1 MPYPIVPLL
10 LPLLLNL
17 AIGPSLLGLP
27 FERRGGG
34 GMGGRALYSGGVAR
48 SPNFVICPRHFQFPH
63 PSSKNIFY
71 PPSSRRRDGV
81 RCPAGLGVAL
91 LVPTYQ
97 KLEPRFV
104 YCSSLTDTESIQQ

>member
-17 AIGPSLLGLP
+17 AIGPSLLGP
-27 FERRGGG
+27 RVAGGW
-34 GMGGRALYSGGVAR
+34 MESRALYSGGVAR